1 MNPRPYQQLSIDKI
15 VKGFDEFDRQLLVLP
30 TGGGKTLV
38 FSWLAKTFLPRRT
51 LILAHREELIDQA
64 IAKLRAA
71 TGIIAEKEKA
81 EFRASKMADVVVA
94 SVQSMIRRL
103 DNWAPDHFGLVV
115 ADEAHH
121 SISDSWAKV
130 LNHFTGAKILGVTAT
145 PDRSDVRNL
154 GVFYQNIPH
163 QVTLIDLIKERFL
176 CPVTIRSVPLKIDLN
191 TVKQVAGDYDAA
203 GLDSAITPYFNSIA
217 EAVKQHAPGRKVLVF
232 LPLIATSKAFTQTC
246 LEHGLRARH
255 VDGMS
260 ENRREILD
268 SFARNEFD
276 VLCNAMLLTE
286 GYDDPSI
293 NCIVNLRPTRSR
305 ALYAQIAGRGT
316 RICDGKKD
324 LLLLDFL
331 FLHERLE
338 LVRPASLI
346 AKDDDEAESM
356 TDLAFEKAEGGEPEQ
371 DLIELAGAARSD
383 REEKLKEKLA
393 ALAKRQAKFISAEEF
408 AMRHH
413 QLDLAEWQPTMHW
426 HEAAITDKQKEWLEK
441 GGIDPETVRGKGH
454 ASELLDIVF
463 KESGRLP
470 ATSGQK
476 WVLRQNGFRSPD
488 GLRDWSTATQN
499 DARQFFTMRN
509 KKKAAVAA

>member
-1 MNPRPYQQLSIDKI
+1 MNPRPYQQISIDKI
-15 VKGFDEFDRQLLVLP
+15 VKGFDEFNRQLLVLP

-38 FSWLAKTFLPRRT
+38 FSWLAKTFLPRKT

-64 IAKLRAA
+64 IDKLRAA

-81 EFRASKMADVVVA
+81 EWRASKMADVVVA

-115 ADEAHH
+115 ADEGHH
-121 SISDSWAKV
+121 SISDSWQTV
-130 LNHFTGAKILGVTAT
+130 LKHFTGAKILAVTAT
-145 PDRSDVRNL
+145 PDRSDARDL
-154 GVFYQNIPH
+154 GTFYENIAH
-163 QVTLIDLIKERFL
+163 QVTLIDLIKDKFL

-191 TVKQVAGDYDAA
+191 AVKQTAGDYDAA

-217 EAVKQHAPGRKVLVF
+217 EAVKEHAPGRKTLVF
-232 LPLIATSKAFTQTC
+232 LPLISTSKAFTHAC
-246 LEHGLRARH
+246 NEHGLSARH

-260 ENRREILD
+260 DDRREILGA
-268 SFARNEFD
+268 FARREFD
-276 VLCNAMLLTE
+276 ILCNAMLLTE
-286 GYDDPSI
+286 GFDDPSI

-305 ALYAQIAGRGT
+305 SLYAQIAGRGT

-346 AKDDDEAESM
+346 AKDEEEAESM
-356 TDLAFEKAEGGEPEQ
+356 TDLAFEKAQAGEAEQ
-371 DLIELAGAARSD
+371 DLLELAGAARSD

-426 HEAAITDKQKEWLEK
+426 HEASITDKQKEWLEK

-463 KESGRLP
+463 KERGRLP

-499 DARQFFTMRN
+499 DARQFFAMRN
-509 KKKAAVAA
+509 GKKATVAA